1 MPSVY
6 LDNAST
12 SFPKPACVPE
22 AVYRYMTACGSNVS
36 RGGYQAAYSAE
47 ELVFETRERVCALFH
62 GEDARCVVFTP
73 NITTSLNILLKGFLH
88 PGDHVLVSSMEHNAV
103 MRPLRQLEVTGVRFD
118 RIPCRTDGTLVLDAM
133 EGLVREN
140 TKLVL
145 CLHAS
150 NVCGTLLPIDAIGAF
165 CHRHGLRFFLDSA
178 QTAGVFPIDMQQSY
192 PVSTVAWGVCY
203 TNTAYSVKTI
213 RNVEVSTD
221 GVNWTPQNAGDV
233 TIAQAT
239 GDNGVMQWFTFVKPV
254 EARLIRFDIVD
265 RYDTGSNFCGMRE
278 LEVWSP
284 KN

>member
-1 MPSVY
+1 
-6 LDNAST
+6 
-12 SFPKPACVPE
+12 
-22 AVYRYMTACGSNVS
+22 
-36 RGGYQAAYSAE
+36 
-47 ELVFETRERVCALFH
+47 
-62 GEDARCVVFTP
+62 
-73 NITTSLNILLKGFLH
+73 
-88 PGDHVLVSSMEHNAV
+88 
-103 MRPLRQLEVTGVRFD
+103 
-118 RIPCRTDGTLVLDAM
+118 
-133 EGLVREN
+133 
-140 TKLVL
+140 
-145 CLHAS
+145 
-150 NVCGTLLPIDAIGAF
+150 
-165 CHRHGLRFFLDSA
+165 
-178 QTAGVFPIDMQQSY
+178 MQQSY

-239 GDNGVMQWFTFVKPV
+239 GDNGVMQWFTFAKPV